1 MGETMT
7 LLPPPPAIAPRQM
20 NLLRI
25 AAAMAWADGNL
36 AEEEVEVMLT
46 KLSAVFAKDDA
57 HRQTLQKD
65 LREYLVQNIPL
76 EELVPQVSDPAD
88 QALVLRLGYEVIA
101 SSALSPDEDPVNEEE
116 SKAYSKL
123 VQLLG
128 FPATEVKRIEA
139 EIRANNSTTESI
151 VDKLATTL
159 AQLKETDSTES

>member
-1 MGETMT
+1 MT

-57 HRQTLQKD
+57 HRDTLQKD

-76 EELVPQVSDPAD
+76 EELVPQVTDPAD

-101 SSALSPDEDPVNEEE
+101 SSALSPNEDPVNEEE

-128 FPATEVKRIEA
+128 LPDGEVKRIEA
-139 EIRANNSTTESI
+139 EVRDQSKTTEDI
-151 VDKLATTL
+151 VGNLVAALSGMT
-159 AQLKETDSTES
+159 ETASA

>member
-1 MGETMT
+1 MT

-57 HRQTLQKD
+57 HRDNLQKE

-76 EELVPQVSDPAD
+76 EELVPQVTDPAD

-101 SSALSPDEDPVNEEE
+101 SSALSPNEDPVNEEE

-128 FPATEVKRIEA
+128 LPDGEVKRIEA
-139 EIRANNSTTESI
+139 EVRDQSKTTEDI
-151 VDKLATTL
+151 VGNLVAALSGMT
-159 AQLKETDSTES
+159 ETASA

>member
-1 MGETMT
+1 MT

-57 HRQTLQKD
+57 HRDTLQKD

-76 EELVPQVSDPAD
+76 EELVPQVTDPAD

-101 SSALSPDEDPVNEEE
+101 SSALSPNEDPVNEEE

-128 FPATEVKRIEA
+128 LPDGEVKRIEA
-139 EIRANNSTTESI
+139 EVRDQSKTTEDI
-151 VDKLATTL
+151 VGNLVAALSGVT
-159 AQLKETDSTES
+159 ETASA

>member
-1 MGETMT
+1 MT

-57 HRQTLQKD
+57 HRDNLQKD

-76 EELVPQVSDPAD
+76 EELVPQVTDPAD

-101 SSALSPDEDPVNEEE
+101 SSALSPNEDPVNEEE

-128 FPATEVKRIEA
+128 LPDGEVKRIEA
-139 EIRANNSTTESI
+139 EVRDQSKTTEDI
-151 VDKLATTL
+151 VGNLVAALSGMT
-159 AQLKETDSTES
+159 ETASA

>member
-1 MGETMT
+1 
-7 LLPPPPAIAPRQM
+7 
-20 NLLRI
+20 
-25 AAAMAWADGNL
+25 MAWADGNL

-57 HRQTLQKD
+57 HRDTLQKD

-76 EELVPQVSDPAD
+76 EELVPQVTDPAD

-101 SSALSPDEDPVNEEE
+101 SSALSPNEDPVNEEE

-128 FPATEVKRIEA
+128 LPDGEVKRIEA
-139 EIRANNSTTESI
+139 EVRDQSKTTEDI
-151 VDKLATTL
+151 VGNLVAALSGVT
-159 AQLKETDSTES
+159 ETASA